1 MAASSAMSGRKE
13 EEHNDG
19 GIKVG
24 LFYAD
29 HEGAR
34 RCGTTGMLVRN
45 VCSFQCGTSALGS
58 ERLEPQRCPDE
69 VQGQVRVH

>member
-29 HEGAR
+29 HEGA
-34 RCGTTGMLVRN
+34 
-45 VCSFQCGTSALGS
+45 
-58 ERLEPQRCPDE
+58 
-69 VQGQVRVH
+69 